1 MKKYA
6 LVLATSL
13 LIANL
18 SFSQRGVV
26 GEKSSTTK
34 AKSEPTELTSSPEK
48 TVTYPQENELRVSF
62 LDFFNSEFLL
72 SYEHLFKNNTGLV
85 VNGGMI
91 LKQTSS
97 EEKLGGEGELQY
109 RLYMRP
115 NYKKE
120 PGFSFN
126 GIYTGPYIFYKY
138 LDKTNYSSY
147 YNYYDSNSG
156 SYIDNP
162 VLVNS
167 HKNANY
173 STVGV
178 GVIVGMKFIIAHRIS
193 IDLNVGGGLKYTD
206 THPSNAA
213 TGSSVFDEGYTGVA
227 PRGKITFGLRF

>member
-6 LVLATSL
+6 LVLVTSL

-48 TVTYPQENELRVSF
+48 TVTYPQENELRVGF
-62 LDFFNSEFLL
+62 FDFFNSEFLL

-138 LDKTNYSSY
+138 LDKTNYDYNTYYYSNWSSY
-147 YNYYDSNSG
+147 VDNS
-156 SYIDNP
+156 
-162 VLVNS
+162 V
-167 HKNANY
+167 NANY
-173 STVGV
+173 STIGV

-206 THPSNAA
+206 THPSNAS
-213 TGSSVFDEGYTGVA
+213 TGSSVFNEGYTGVA

>member
-6 LVLATSL
+6 LVLVTSL

-48 TVTYPQENELRVSF
+48 TVTYPQENELRVGF
-62 LDFFNSEFLL
+62 FDFFNSEFLL

-138 LDKTNYSSY
+138 LDKTNYDYNTYYYSNSSSY
-147 YNYYDSNSG
+147 VDNS
-156 SYIDNP
+156 
-162 VLVNS
+162 V
-167 HKNANY
+167 NANY
-173 STVGV
+173 STIGV